1 MLDNVKKLSVKSKT
15 EYINNVVELFSDY
28 IKNAK
33 VEKKKFGEV
42 MTPIPLV
49 EEMLDT
55 LPNEVWSNPN
65 LKWLDPCNGIGTFP
79 VVVVKKLMTG
89 LEKTFNDEEERYRHI
104 LENMIYVC
112 ELQEKN
118 MTIFNEIF
126 NLNNEYKLNFFLGS
140 FLSVEFDNHKKE
152 VWDINNFDVI
162 IMNSP
167 YQTPSEGLHN
177 RSRPLYNLFIEKAIN
192 ISNMI
197 LSIHPSRWMGKSI
210 GLEEFRNNMF
220 NRNDIKFIRTFNFKN
235 KKNVFG
241 QLVELRG
248 GLQYLL
254 IDKSY
259 NGLVD
264 FDGDKCSLN
273 EFDIFVDSK
282 YHDLIRKFSLNKN
295 NLYEICES
303 NSIFMNFNNS
313 KLECDPK
320 DGFLPCYVSQR
331 KGNVMY
337 INQNDLL
344 SKGKKVVNNWKVFT
358 PFASGYGTKF
368 NYFGNK
374 IIGRPGETCSN
385 TYLTLLVG
393 SEEEAKSLISYMNTK
408 FCNFFLSLRK
418 NTQNMNKKTLKW
430 IPAVPFDREWTD
442 EVVFEH
448 FGVKPD
454 EKEIIL
460 GNL

>member
-1 MLDNVKKLSVKSKT
+1 MLEAIKNLSVETKT
-15 EYINNVVELFSDY
+15 EYVNNVVELFSDY

-55 LPNEVWSNPN
+55 LPVEVWSNPN
-65 LKWLDPCNGIGTFP
+65 LKWLDPCNGAGTFP
-79 VVVVKKLMTG
+79 IVIVKRLMHG
-89 LEKTFNDEEERYRHI
+89 LKDVFPSEEERYRHI
-104 LENMIYVC
+104 LENMLYVC
-112 ELQEKN
+112 EIQEKN
-118 MTIFNEIF
+118 MTLFNNIFNV
-126 NLNNEYKLNFFLGS
+126 NNEYRLNFFLGS
-140 FLSVEFDNHKKE
+140 FLGIEFDAYMKDS
-152 VWDINNFDVI
+152 WGINNFDI
-162 IMNSP
+162 IVMNSP
-167 YQTPSEGLHN
+167 YQTPSEGAHN
-177 RSRPLYNLFIEKAIN
+177 RSRPLYNLFIEKAID
-192 ISNMI
+192 ISDVI

-220 NRNDIKFIRTFNFKN
+220 NRSDIKIIRTFNFKN

-248 GLQYLL
+248 GLQYFL
-254 IDKSY
+254 IDKKY

-264 FDGDKCSLN
+264 FDGEICALN

-282 YHDLIRKFSLNKN
+282 YHNLIRRFSLDKKS
-295 NLYEICES
+295 LSDICES

-313 KLECDPK
+313 KLENEHK
-320 DGFLPCYVSQR
+320 EGFLPCYVSQR
-331 KGNVMY
+331 KGGVMY

-344 SKGKKVVNNWKVFT
+344 NKGKKVVNKWKVFT
-358 PFASGYGTKF
+358 PFASGYGTTF

-374 IIGRPGETCSN
+374 IIGKPGEVCSN

-393 SEEEAKSLISYMNTK
+393 SEEEAKSLVSYMSTK

-430 IPAVPFDREWTD
+430 IPMVPLDREWTD
-442 EVVFEH
+442 QAVFEY
-448 FGVKPD
+448 FGVKD
-454 EKEIIL
+454 EEKEIIL

>member
-1 MLDNVKKLSVKSKT
+1 MLENIKNLSVETKT
-15 EYINNVVELFSDY
+15 DYINNVVELFSDY

-55 LPNEVWSNPN
+55 LPKEVWSNPS
-65 LKWLDPCNGIGTFP
+65 LKWLDPCNGVGTFP
-79 VVVVKKLMTG
+79 VVVIKNLMIG
-89 LEKTFNDEEERYRHI
+89 LEKHFPNEEERYKHI

-118 MTIFNEIF
+118 MIMFNNIFNS
-126 NLNNEYKLNFFLGS
+126 NNEYRLNFFLGS
-140 FLSVEFDNHKKE
+140 FLENEFDNHMKE
-152 VWDINNFDVI
+152 IWDINSFDII

-167 YQTPSEGLHN
+167 YQTPSEGTHN

-192 ISNMI
+192 ISNII

-220 NRNDIKFIRTFNFKN
+220 NRNDIRLIRTFNFKN
-235 KKNVFG
+235 KKNIFG

-248 GLQYLL
+248 GLQYFI
-254 IDKSY
+254 IDKTY
-259 NGLVD
+259 KGLVD
-264 FDGDKCSLN
+264 FDGEICALN

-282 YHDLIRKFSLNKN
+282 YHHLIKRFSLDRNS
-295 NLYEICES
+295 LSDICES

-313 KLECDPK
+313 KLEDEPK

-337 INQNDLL
+337 INKNDLL
-344 SKGKKVVNNWKVFT
+344 NKGRKVVDNWKVFT

-374 IIGRPGETCSN
+374 IIGKPGEVCSN
-385 TYLTLLVG
+385 TYLTLLVE
-393 SEEEAKSLISYMNTK
+393 SEDEAKSLISYMNTK

-430 IPAVPFDREWTD
+430 IPAVPLDREWTD
-442 EVVFEH
+442 QGVFEY
-448 FGVKPD
+448 FEVKSD